1 MNDEPYVEQQ
11 IVKKEVVYA
20 RPSLFRRVMAN
31 LIDIILFLLISFAL
45 LLGARSIVNN
55 TASHRAQL
63 DIVNKTRLDSSL
75 YIEYNNNIVSVLTYL
90 ENSGI
95 STDTRKMNLSRGY
108 IEGKHDEG
116 DNIFGFLNYCRGEYG
131 SEQLYQTVLDA
142 YDKARLDAI
151 DALTGKH
158 YFVREEPTPEY
169 PKGKVV
175 MNPDLEVPFVYYY
188 KIYQS
193 FLYNYCEPVLSSA
206 FPQYKAALK
215 SFVIDLL
222 AIELPISCAIAGII
236 VYFVPTIIFWR
247 GHKTIG
253 KLAYRVGVVGVDCLN
268 ISFRKN
274 LARFAI
280 FYFGI
285 LLLSLVTFALPI
297 LISFTMMVFTKNKQG
312 FQDYML
318 GLYEIDT
325 TGAKIYRDLE
335 EAKIDQ
341 LSTNKKAIDFRRV
354 ERE

>member
-1 MNDEPYVEQQ
+1 MIDEPYVEQQ

-20 RPSLFRRVMAN
+20 RPSIFRRVMAN
-31 LIDIILFLLISFAL
+31 LIDIILFLIIGFGI

-75 YIEYNNNIVSVLTYL
+75 YVEYNGNIVSVLTYL

-95 STDTRKMNLSRGY
+95 STDTRKMVLSRAY
-108 IEGKHDEG
+108 IEGKHDEE
-116 DNIFGFLNYCRGEYG
+116 DDINGFLAYCHGDYG
-131 SEQLYQTVLDA
+131 SEELFNTVSDA
-142 YDKARLDAI
+142 YDKTRLDAI

-158 YFVREEPTPEY
+158 YFVVDEH
-169 PKGKVV
+169 GDII
-175 MNPDLEVPFVYYY
+175 MNPDLETPFVNYY

-206 FPQYKAALK
+206 FPLYKAALK

-222 AIELPISCAIAGII
+222 AIELPISCALAGII

-247 GHKTIG
+247 GHKTLG
-253 KLAYRVGVVGVDCLN
+253 KLTYKIGVVGSDCLN

-280 FYFGI
+280 FYFAI
-285 LLLSLVTFALPI
+285 LLLSLVTFALPV
-297 LISFTMMVFTKNKQG
+297 LITFSMMVFTKNKQG

-318 GLYEIDT
+318 GLFEIDT
-325 TGAKIYRDLE
+325 TGTKIYRDLE

-341 LSTNKKAIDFRRV
+341 LNTNKKAVDFRRV

>member
-1 MNDEPYVEQQ
+1 MIDEPYVEQQ

-20 RPSLFRRVMAN
+20 RPSIFRRVMAN
-31 LIDIILFLLISFAL
+31 LIDIILFIILSFSFLLA
-45 LLGARSIVNN
+45 ARTIVNN
-55 TASHRAQL
+55 TSSHRAQL

-75 YIEYNNNIVSVLTYL
+75 YVEYKGNIVSVLTYL

-95 STDTRKMNLSRGY
+95 STDTRKMILSRAY
-108 IEGKHDEG
+108 IEGKHDEE
-116 DNIFGFLNYCRGEYG
+116 DDINGFLAYCQGEYG
-131 SEQLYQTVLDA
+131 SEQLYKTVKDA
-142 YDKARLDAI
+142 YDKTRLDAI

-158 YFVREEPTPEY
+158 YFVVDEVTKEII
-169 PKGKVV
+169 
-175 MNPDLEVPFVYYY
+175 MNPDLTTPFVNYY

-206 FPQYKAALK
+206 FPLYKAALR

-222 AIELPISCAIAGII
+222 AIELPISCAIAGIV
-236 VYFVPTIIFWR
+236 VYFIPTIIFSR
-247 GHKTIG
+247 GHKTLG
-253 KLAYRVGVVGVDCLN
+253 KLTYKIGVVGSDCLN

-285 LLLSLVTFALPI
+285 LLLSLVTFAVPV
-297 LISFTMMVFTKNKQG
+297 LISFSMMVFSKNKQG

-318 GLYEIDT
+318 GLFEIDT
-325 TGAKIYRDLE
+325 TGVKIYKDLD

-341 LSTNKKAIDFRRV
+341 LNTNKKAVDFRRV